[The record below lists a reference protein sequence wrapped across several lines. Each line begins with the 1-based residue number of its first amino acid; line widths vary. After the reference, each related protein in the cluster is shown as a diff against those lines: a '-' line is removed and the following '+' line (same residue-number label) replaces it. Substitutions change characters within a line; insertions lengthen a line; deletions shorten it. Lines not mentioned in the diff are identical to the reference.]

1 MVAFSILNQSI
12 DLDYLTHA
20 FQATA
25 TTANYDDFD
34 SITEYVIEQLLD
46 DDSIVPDND
55 DDSDGMPKAKGL
67 EKFAWNPLYFQHAHK
82 SMVAANNGIDKASFS
97 AWLQLGSVCRGYS
110 HLFTPPPD
118 AWVA

>member
-20 FQATA
+20 FNATA
-25 TTANYDDFD
+25 ATAQYDDFD

-55 DDSDGMPKAKGL
+55 DDSDGMPKAKGM

-82 SMVAANNGIDKASFS
+82 TMVAANYGIDKDSLS
-97 AWLQLGSVCRGYS
+97 AWLQLTSTCKGYS
-110 HLFTPPPD
+110 HIFTPPPD
-118 AWVA
+118 LSVA